1 MSTFVDGNDTLD
13 LKLRRSWAGLFSTA
27 KVIDCKQSLLAV
39 LVLPSNSFSELT
51 DHTRDNSSYKDKG
64 VKNDLVS
71 IIAARL
77 YIELGPTNRFKPKG
91 DPVVWD
97 LLATVTGDENPQS
110 WPADLC

>member
-1 MSTFVDGNDTLD
+1 M
-13 LKLRRSWAGLFSTA
+13 RRSWAGLLSTA

-77 YIELGPTNRFKPKG
+77 YIELGPTNRFKPEG

>member
-13 LKLRRSWAGLFSTA
+13 LKLRRSWAGLLSTA

-51 DHTRDNSSYKDKG
+51 DHTRDNFSYKAKG